1 MNQAELKQCAT
12 GSCSSHLVELQ
23 HHRLHRDIVDDFL
36 ALQQGAKEAGIDL
49 TIASSFRDFQR
60 QSAIWN
66 AKFQGLRPVYT
77 LAQKTVDLESLSD
90 IEKCH
95 AIMLYSALPGASRH
109 HFGTDLDIYDNRPID
124 DDYQLQLT
132 PDEYSATGPFAKLAA
147 WLDDNLEKY
156 GFYRPYLEYKGG
168 VAPEPWH
175 ISHIN
180 ASHKMMQYLSV
191 ETLQQCIEQSEL
203 IGKQAILAEL
213 NTLYERYVLN
223 INTPKSKGCAF

>member
-1 MNQAELKQCAT
+1 MNPAELKQCAT
-12 GSCSSHLVELQ
+12 GLSSSHLVELQ
-23 HHRLHRDIVDDFL
+23 NHRLHRDIIDDFL

-49 TIASSFRDFQR
+49 TIASSFRDFHR

-77 LAQKTVDLESLSD
+77 LEQQTVDLASLSD
-90 IEKCH
+90 TEKCH

-109 HFGTDLDIYDNRPID
+109 HFGTDLDIYDTHPID

-132 PDEYSATGPFAKLAA
+132 PDEYSPTGPFAKLTA

-156 GFYRPYLEYKGG
+156 GFYRPYQEYKGG

-175 ISHIN
+175 ISHIGVS
-180 ASHKMMQYLSV
+180 AKMMQYLSV
-191 ETLQQCIEQSEL
+191 ATLQQSIEQSEL
-203 IGKQAILAEL
+203 SGKQAILAEL

-223 INTPKSKGCAF
+223 VNKP

>member
-1 MNQAELKQCAT
+1 MNLAELKQCAT
-12 GSCSSHLVELQ
+12 GLSSSHLVELQ
-23 HHRLHRDIVDDFL
+23 NHRLHRDIVNDFL
-36 ALQQGAKEAGIDL
+36 ALQQGAKEAGIEL
-49 TIASSFRDFQR
+49 TIASSFRDFHR

-77 LAQKTVDLESLSD
+77 LEQQTVDLASLSD
-90 IEKCH
+90 TEKCH

-109 HFGTDLDIYDNRPID
+109 HFGTDLDIYDTRPID

-132 PDEYSATGPFAKLAA
+132 PDEYSPTGPFAKLAA

-156 GFYRPYLEYKGG
+156 GFYRPYKDYKGG

-175 ISHIN
+175 ISHIGVS
-180 ASHKMMQYLSV
+180 AKMMEHLSV
-191 ETLQQCIEQSEL
+191 ATLQQCIEQSEL
-203 IGKQAILAEL
+203 SGKQAILAEL

-223 INTPKSKGCAF
+223 INTP

>member
-1 MNQAELKQCAT
+1 MNQTELKQCAT
-12 GSCSSHLVELQ
+12 GLSSSHLVELQ
-23 HHRLHRDIVDDFL
+23 NHRLHRDIVNDFL
-36 ALQQGAKEAGIDL
+36 ALQQRAKEAGIDL
-49 TIASSFRDFQR
+49 TIASSFRDFHR

-77 LAQKTVDLESLSD
+77 LEQQTVDLASLSD
-90 IEKCH
+90 TEKCH

-109 HFGTDLDIYDNRPID
+109 HFGTDLDIYDTHPID

-132 PDEYSATGPFAKLAA
+132 PDEYSPTGPFAKLTA

-156 GFYRPYLEYKGG
+156 GFYRPYQEYKGG

-175 ISHIN
+175 ISHIGVS
-180 ASHKMMQYLSV
+180 AKMMQYLSV
-191 ETLQQCIEQSEL
+191 ATLQQSIEQSEL
-203 IGKQAILAEL
+203 SGKQAILAEL

-223 INTPKSKGCAF
+223 VNKP

>member
-1 MNQAELKQCAT
+1 MNQTELKQCAT
-12 GSCSSHLVELQ
+12 GLSSSHLVELQ
-23 HHRLHRDIVDDFL
+23 NHRLHRDIVNDFL
-36 ALQQGAKEAGIDL
+36 ALQQRAKEAGIDL
-49 TIASSFRDFQR
+49 TIASSFRDFHR

-77 LAQKTVDLESLSD
+77 LEQQTVDLESLSD
-90 IEKCH
+90 TEKCH

-109 HFGTDLDIYDNRPID
+109 HFGTDLDIYDTHPID

-132 PDEYSATGPFAKLAA
+132 PDEYSPTGPFAKLAA

-156 GFYRPYLEYKGG
+156 GFYRPYQEYKGG

-175 ISHIN
+175 ISHIGVS
-180 ASHKMMQYLSV
+180 AKMMKHLSV
-191 ETLQQCIEQSEL
+191 ATLQQSIEQSEL
-203 IGKQAILAEL
+203 SGKQAILAEL

-223 INTPKSKGCAF
+223 INTP

>member
-1 MNQAELKQCAT
+1 MNQTELKQCAT
-12 GSCSSHLVELQ
+12 GLSSSHLVELQ
-23 HHRLHRDIVDDFL
+23 NHRLHRDIVNDFL
-36 ALQQGAKEAGIDL
+36 ALQQRAKEAGIDL
-49 TIASSFRDFQR
+49 TIASSFRDFHR

-77 LAQKTVDLESLSD
+77 LEQQTVDLASLSD
-90 IEKCH
+90 TEKCH

-109 HFGTDLDIYDNRPID
+109 HFGTDLDIYDTHPID

-132 PDEYSATGPFAKLAA
+132 PDEYSPTGPFAKLAA

-156 GFYRPYLEYKGG
+156 GFYRPYQEYKGG

-175 ISHIN
+175 ISHIGVS
-180 ASHKMMQYLSV
+180 AKMMQYLSV
-191 ETLQQCIEQSEL
+191 ATLQQSIEQSEL
-203 IGKQAILAEL
+203 SGKQAILAEL

-223 INTPKSKGCAF
+223 VNKP

>member
-1 MNQAELKQCAT
+1 MNQTELKQCAT
-12 GSCSSHLVELQ
+12 GLSSSHLVELQ
-23 HHRLHRDIVDDFL
+23 NHRLHRDIVNDFL
-36 ALQQGAKEAGIDL
+36 ALQQRAKEAGIDL
-49 TIASSFRDFQR
+49 TIASSFRDFHR

-77 LAQKTVDLESLSD
+77 LEQQTVDLASLSD
-90 IEKCH
+90 TEKCH

-109 HFGTDLDIYDNRPID
+109 HFGTDLDIYDTRPID

-132 PDEYSATGPFAKLAA
+132 PDEYSPTGPFAKLTA

-156 GFYRPYLEYKGG
+156 GFYRPYQEYKGG

-175 ISHIN
+175 ISHIGVS
-180 ASHKMMQYLSV
+180 AKMMQYLSV
-191 ETLQQCIEQSEL
+191 ATLQQSIEQSEL
-203 IGKQAILAEL
+203 SGKQAILAEL

-223 INTPKSKGCAF
+223 VNKP

>member
-1 MNQAELKQCAT
+1 MNQTELKQCAT
-12 GSCSSHLVELQ
+12 GLSSSHLVELQ
-23 HHRLHRDIVDDFL
+23 NHRLHRDIVNDFL
-36 ALQQGAKEAGIDL
+36 ALQQGAKEAGIEL
-49 TIASSFRDFQR
+49 TIASSFRDFHR

-77 LAQKTVDLESLSD
+77 LEQQTVDLASLSD
-90 IEKCH
+90 TEKCH

-109 HFGTDLDIYDNRPID
+109 HFGTDLDIYDTRPID

-132 PDEYSATGPFAKLAA
+132 PDEYSPTGPFAKLAA

-156 GFYRPYLEYKGG
+156 GFYRPYKEYKGG

-175 ISHIN
+175 ISHIGVS
-180 ASHKMMQYLSV
+180 AKMMQYLSV
-191 ETLQQCIEQSEL
+191 ATLQQSIAQSEL
-203 IGKQAILAEL
+203 SGKQAILAEL

-223 INTPKSKGCAF
+223 INTP